1 MFELVRKLIFNLNDF
16 KNTIKGNNFM
26 GWGRVIGSGCL
37 GMLCLIPMAWISFS
51 FLDLTS
57 SVTGGLITNLNDAL
71 ASIGTLLGM
80 GGLGDILGF
89 VASAFLG
96 LILIL
101 LFPIHWCIFYRP
113 DDVMLLISVVLP
125 WLLCC
130 TITSAIFAHSPRGGI
145 HTSLAIGIGYLIPA
159 VVIYLLI
166 PMIPMIGPIIGGVVD
181 GAVSGLTDLPYLLAV
196 FTAILEGC
204 LVGAV
209 FGGFIGSLKYKSTGD
224 KTQSKVKKAKGKAK
238 DEQEPSLD
246 SSELCPNCNAKLVPG
261 NEFCTNCGTAI
272 KAK

>member
-1 MFELVRKLIFNLNDF
+1 
-16 KNTIKGNNFM
+16 M
-26 GWGRVIGSGCL
+26 GWGRVIGSGCV

-51 FLDLTS
+51 FLDLTG
-57 SVTGGLITNLNDAL
+57 SVTGGLITNLNDAI
-71 ASIGTLLGM
+71 ASIGGLLGM
-80 GGLGDILGF
+80 GAVGDLLSF

-113 DDVMLLISVVLP
+113 DDVLLLISVILP
-125 WLLCC
+125 WILCC
-130 TITSAIFAHSPRGGI
+130 TVTSAIFSHSPRGGI

-159 VVIYLLI
+159 MVIYLLI
-166 PMIPMIGPIIGGVVD
+166 PLIPGGFGSIIAGVVD
-181 GAVSGLTDLPYLLAV
+181 GAVMGLTDLPYLLAV

-209 FGGFIGSLKYKSTGD
+209 FGGFIGSLKYKGTG
-224 KTQSKVKKAKGKAK
+224 QPKAKKSKGKVEEE
-238 DEQEPSLD
+238 DEPSLD
-246 SSELCPNCNAKLVPG
+246 SSELCPNCKAKLIPG
-261 NEFCTNCGTAI
+261 NEFCTNCGSAI

>member
-1 MFELVRKLIFNLNDF
+1 
-16 KNTIKGNNFM
+16 
-26 GWGRVIGSGCL
+26 
-37 GMLCLIPMAWISFS
+37 MAWISFS
-51 FLDLTS
+51 FLDLTG
-57 SVTGGLITNLNDAL
+57 SVTGGLINNLNVAL
-71 ASIGTLLGM
+71 ADMGTLLGL
-80 GGLGDILGF
+80 GSLGDIIGL

-113 DDVMLLISVVLP
+113 DDVLLIISVILP
-125 WLLCC
+125 WILCC
-130 TITSAIFAHSPRGGI
+130 TITSAIFSHSPRGGI

-159 VVIYLLI
+159 ILIYLLI

-181 GAVSGLTDLPYLLAV
+181 GAVTGLTDLPYLLAV

-209 FGGFIGSLKYKSTGD
+209 FGGFIGSLKYKGTAQPKG
-224 KTQSKVKKAKGKAK
+224 SKSKGKS
-238 DEQEPSLD
+238 EESEEPSLD
-246 SSELCPNCNAKLVPG
+246 SSELCPNCSAKLVPG
-261 NEFCTNCGTAI
+261 NEFCTNCGSAI

>member
-1 MFELVRKLIFNLNDF
+1 
-16 KNTIKGNNFM
+16 M

-51 FLDLTS
+51 LLDLTS
-57 SVTGGLITNLNDAL
+57 SVTGGLISNLNDAISSL
-71 ASIGTLLGM
+71 GGLLGM
-80 GGLGDILGF
+80 GAVGDILSF
-89 VASAFLG
+89 VAAAFLG

-113 DDVMLLISVVLP
+113 DDVLLVISVVLP
-125 WLLCC
+125 WILCC

-145 HTSLAIGIGYLIPA
+145 HSSLAIGIGYLIPA
-159 VVIYLLI
+159 MVIYLVI
-166 PMIPMIGPIIGGVVD
+166 PFIPMIGPIIAGVVD

-209 FGGFIGSLKYKSTGD
+209 FGGFIGSLKYKPTEG
-224 KTQSKVKKAKGKAK
+224 TAQLKVRKSKGKA
-238 DEQEPSLD
+238 EEVQEPSLD
-246 SSELCPNCNAKLVPG
+246 SSELCPNCKAKLIPG
-261 NEFCTNCGTAI
+261 NEFCTNCGSAI
-272 KAK
+272 EAK

>member
-1 MFELVRKLIFNLNDF
+1 
-16 KNTIKGNNFM
+16 M
-26 GWGRVIGSGCL
+26 GWGRVIGSGCV

-51 FLDLTS
+51 FLDLTG
-57 SVTGGLITNLNDAL
+57 SVTGGLINNLNDAI
-71 ASIGTLLGM
+71 ASIGGLLGM
-80 GGLGDILGF
+80 GAVGDILSF

-113 DDVMLLISVVLP
+113 DDVLLLISVILP
-125 WLLCC
+125 WILCC
-130 TITSAIFAHSPRGGI
+130 TVTSAIFSHSPRGGI

-159 VVIYLLI
+159 MVIYLLI
-166 PMIPMIGPIIGGVVD
+166 PLIPGGFGSIIAGVVD
-181 GAVSGLTDLPYLLAV
+181 GAVLGLTDLPYLLAV

-209 FGGFIGSLKYKSTGD
+209 FGGFIGSLKYKGTG
-224 KTQSKVKKAKGKAK
+224 QPKAKKSKGKVEEE
-238 DEQEPSLD
+238 DEPSLD
-246 SSELCPNCNAKLVPG
+246 SSELCPNCKAKLIHG
-261 NEFCTNCGTAI
+261 NEFCTNCGSAI

>member
-1 MFELVRKLIFNLNDF
+1 
-16 KNTIKGNNFM
+16 M
-26 GWGRVIGSGCL
+26 GWGRVILSGCV

-57 SVTGGLITNLNDAL
+57 SVTGGLITNLNDAI
-71 ASIGTLLGM
+71 ASIGGLLDIGAV
-80 GGLGDILGF
+80 GDLLSF

-113 DDVMLLISVVLP
+113 DDVMLVVSVVLP
-125 WLLCC
+125 WILCC

-159 VVIYLLI
+159 TLIYLLI

-181 GAVSGLTDLPYLLAV
+181 GAVTGLTDLPYLLAV

-209 FGGFIGSLKYKSTGD
+209 FGGFIGSLKYKGTA
-224 KTQSKVKKAKGKAK
+224 QPKVKKSKSKVE
-238 DEQEPSLD
+238 DVEEPSLD
-246 SSELCPNCNAKLVPG
+246 SSELCPNCKAKLIPG
-261 NEFCTNCGTAI
+261 NEFCTNCGSAI

>member
-1 MFELVRKLIFNLNDF
+1 
-16 KNTIKGNNFM
+16 M
-26 GWGRVIGSGCL
+26 GWGRVICSGCL
-37 GMLCLIPMAWISFS
+37 GMLCLIPMAWISS
-51 FLDLTS
+51 LALDLPS
-57 SVTGGLITNLNDAL
+57 AVTGGLFTNINDAI
-71 ASIGTLLGM
+71 ATLGSL
-80 GGLGDILGF
+80 LPFGDILSF

-113 DDVMLLISVVLP
+113 DDVLLIVAVVLP
-125 WLLCC
+125 WILCC

-159 VVIYLLI
+159 MAIYLVI
-166 PMIPMIGPIIGGVVD
+166 PFIPMIGPIIAGVVD

-209 FGGFIGSLKYKSTGD
+209 FGGFIGSLKYKGTA
-224 KTQSKVKKAKGKAK
+224 QPIAKKSKGKAE
-238 DEQEPSLD
+238 DVEEPSLD
-246 SSELCPNCNAKLVPG
+246 SSELCPNCKATLVPG
-261 NEFCTNCGTAI
+261 NEFCTNCGSAI
-272 KAK
+272 KAR